1 VTASGN
7 CPGVS
12 KAIMI
17 VGQVNFSRQL
27 ITAAAAATAVDD
39 DDDDVVVLQCDGHN
53 RQFPTRQL

>member
-1 VTASGN
+1 
-7 CPGVS
+7 
-12 KAIMI
+12 MI

-39 DDDDVVVLQCDGHN
+39 DDDDDVVVLQCDGHN